1 VIGFLALGCVQLAS
15 YSLNPAWLL
24 DPDGF
29 DYDKN
34 RQKLTDTPRNRQRYL
49 MEYKRLI
56 EREAS
61 GAEAPWPAIWKGI
74 YEALGENID
83 NPKLYQSYIIQE
95 RRARG
100 LPELDL
106 K

>member
-1 VIGFLALGCVQLAS
+1 M
-15 YSLNPAWLL
+15 
-24 DPDGF
+24 
-29 DYDKN
+29 K
-34 RQKLTDTPRNRQRYL
+34 DTPRNRQRYL
-49 MEYKRLI
+49 ANYKELI

-61 GAEAPWPAIWKGI
+61 GEKLPWPTVWKGI
-74 YEALGENID
+74 YESLNEGND
-83 NPKLYQSYIIQE
+83 NGKLYQSYIIQE